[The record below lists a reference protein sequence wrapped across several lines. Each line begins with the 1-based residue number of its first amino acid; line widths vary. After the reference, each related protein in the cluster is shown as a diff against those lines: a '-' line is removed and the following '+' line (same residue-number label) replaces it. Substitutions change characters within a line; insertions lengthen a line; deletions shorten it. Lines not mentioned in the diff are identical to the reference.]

1 MNAREKL
8 SWCLAG
14 LLALTTVG
22 GWGCYHRECRGRA
35 AERQRWRANLRL
47 LGWHALR
54 GMTLEA
60 QKAKEQG
67 LQQEKAPSH

>member
-14 LLALTTVG
+14 LLALAALG

-35 AERQRWRANLRL
+35 AEREQWRANLRL
-47 LGWHALR
+47 LESHALR